1 VEEVRRLNVL
11 VDVNVLLDVFLAR
24 EPWVEDARAIW
35 TAHYRRALVGH
46 IAAHTLTNVFYIA
59 RKAVGIETARDA
71 VRRCLQTFEIIPVGR
86 PELERADSLPGSDL
100 EDNLQMA
107 CAALAKLD
115 AIVTRDPSG
124 FAGSPIPILSPAE
137 LLARVPQQHA

>member
-1 VEEVRRLNVL
+1 
-11 VDVNVLLDVFLAR
+11 
-24 EPWVEDARAIW
+24 
-35 TAHYRRALVGH
+35 
-46 IAAHTLTNVFYIA
+46 
-59 RKAVGIETARDA
+59 

-86 PELERADSLPGSDL
+86 PELERADSLPGSDF

-124 FAGSPIPILSPAE
+124 FAGSPIPVLSPAE
-137 LLARVPQQHA
+137 LLAQVPQQHA